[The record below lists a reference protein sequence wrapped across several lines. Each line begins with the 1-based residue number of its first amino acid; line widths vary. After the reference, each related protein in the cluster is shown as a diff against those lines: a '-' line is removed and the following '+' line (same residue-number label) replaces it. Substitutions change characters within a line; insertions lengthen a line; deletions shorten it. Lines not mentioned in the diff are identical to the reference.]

1 MEHPMW
7 LLADRKSKLAMG
19 FLASVNVTFVK
30 LGKLFA
36 EYLKLQPTWIEAV
49 KNQKAARGADA

>member
-1 MEHPMW
+1 
-7 LLADRKSKLAMG
+7 MG

-49 KNQKAARGADA
+49 AQQKVARGA